1 MSANREHEH
10 REFCSKK
17 LLNPSYADW
26 MREALASGSDEY
38 AAGGFTNLRHDDT
51 PAGKHWICR
60 ACFYDFLTEHHWD
73 VERYRIQARGRTTHL
88 SRVLV
93 RPLMTRREAT
103 VLEGR
108 GDRPAT
114 ASHLA
119 NVNRHVTEGRAARAA
134 G

>member
-17 LLNPSYADW
+17 FLDPSYADW

-60 ACFYDFLTEHHWD
+60 ACFDDFLTEHHWD
-73 VERYRIQARGRTTHL
+73 VEVSDPGAWPYDPPEP
-88 SRVLV
+88 SP
-93 RPLMTRREAT
+93 RP
-103 VLEGR
+103 
-108 GDRPAT
+108 T
-114 ASHLA
+114 ADD
-119 NVNRHVTEGRAARAA
+119 
-134 G
+134 